1 MCKPHWNQYTNG
13 LRKAA
18 LARKAAEGGAATE
31 TESEPVA
38 APEPI
43 RTRAPRGRK
52 AVVPEA
58 GSQGDAG

>member
-1 MCKPHWNQYTNG
+1 MCKPHWNQYTSA

-18 LARKAAEGGAATE
+18 LARKAGEGEPAEP
-31 TESEPVA
+31 EPVQ

-43 RTRAPRGRK
+43 PTRGKRGRK
-52 AVVPEA
+52 ALVPAA